1 MVAKGTNPSR
11 ASPAAALI
19 KSCSAMP
26 IWKNLSGF
34 SLAKICR
41 SVYFDKSADNPT
53 ISSRSFAKA
62 LSACPNGA
70 GLVG

>member
-1 MVAKGTNPSR
+1 
-11 ASPAAALI
+11 
-19 KSCSAMP
+19 MP

-62 LSACPNGA
+62 FSACPNGA
-70 GLVG
+70 GLVGYSAAIEAIIAEVVSFS